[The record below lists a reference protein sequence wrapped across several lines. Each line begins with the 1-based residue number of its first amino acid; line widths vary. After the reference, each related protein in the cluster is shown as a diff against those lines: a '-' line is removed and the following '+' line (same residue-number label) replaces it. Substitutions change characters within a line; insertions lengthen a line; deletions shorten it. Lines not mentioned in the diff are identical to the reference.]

1 MISGGRCVIEDN
13 TKQSSDYIRMTTGWP
28 PPLIWLSSRAIIIN
42 RPGVA
47 GVILQTPHCVTKGS
61 HLKKKSAS
69 IWNSSKRPWPPPPPC
84 TFGTLWGTFL
94 KPYFIWTKVPQSV
107 WILAIL
113 PPFPWKMSK
122 PKQKKY
128 LIIFGI
134 RQPPPSSWKM
144 SKLKPKSSSKLLE
157 LGKHPS
163 LSWKISKQKQK
174 SSSKSLE
181 IDNPPPL
188 SEKCPNMNRTR
199 KFLETFG
206 FGHDPPPLG
215 KIPNRGRF
223 FLQMAS
229 LNSQLFS

>member
-1 MISGGRCVIEDN
+1 MPYWLKNKTWIMQWYQEEGVWLRIIQNKVQITSGWLQDG
-13 TKQSSDYIRMTTGWP
+13 TFYSHAT
-28 PPLIWLSSRAIIIN
+28 PPLIWLRAIIIN

-134 RQPPPSSWKM
+134 RQPPPLF
-144 SKLKPKSSSKLLE
+144 LKNVQTQAE
-157 LGKHPS
+157 
-163 LSWKISKQKQK
+163 
-174 SSSKSLE
+174 
-181 IDNPPPL
+181 
-188 SEKCPNMNRTR
+188 
-199 KFLETFG
+199 KFLKTFG
-206 FGHDPPPLG
+206 
-215 KIPNRGRF
+215 IR
-223 FLQMAS
+223 
-229 LNSQLFS
+229 